1 MQIPTVMRAAPFY
14 HPFGLICFVV
24 GLIAYGLLMEFK
36 YLYLKLSGRI
46 TCSDSP
52 DGVVLQWG
60 KSKNLPIDML
70 GESFIWSDVL
80 WYLNPPQN
88 IYLKVNLL
96 LDVPGND
103 FSTPK
108 SHIHVV
114 QLGHLWC
121 TVILFADFIKYFTSC
136 DAWDERQNF
145 DGCR

>member
-1 MQIPTVMRAAPFY
+1 MRAAPFY

-36 YLYLKLSGRI
+36 YLSSLVELHAA
-46 TCSDSP
+46 TP
-52 DGVVLQWG
+52 QMVLFCRG
-60 KSKNLPIDML
+60 KSKNRPIDML

-88 IYLKVNLL
+88 IYLKVNPL

-136 DAWDERQNF
+136 DACHERQNF
-145 DGCR
+145 EGYR

>member
-1 MQIPTVMRAAPFY
+1 MRAAPFY
-14 HPFGLICFVV
+14 HPFGLICYVV

-60 KSKNLPIDML
+60 KVKTFLLICW
-70 GESFIWSDVL
+70 ESHLFGQMCFD
-80 WYLNPPQN
+80 

-136 DAWDERQNF
+136 DACDERQNF
-145 DGCR
+145 EGCR

>member
-14 HPFGLICFVV
+14 HPFGLICYVV
-24 GLIAYGLLMEFK
+24 GLIAYGLLMKFK

-80 WYLNPPQN
+80 
-88 IYLKVNLL
+88 
-96 LDVPGND
+96 
-103 FSTPK
+103 
-108 SHIHVV
+108 
-114 QLGHLWC
+114 
-121 TVILFADFIKYFTSC
+121 
-136 DAWDERQNF
+136 
-145 DGCR
+145 

>member
-60 KSKNLPIDML
+60 KVETFLLICW
-70 GESFIWSDVL
+70 ES
-80 WYLNPPQN
+80 
-88 IYLKVNLL
+88 
-96 LDVPGND
+96 
-103 FSTPK
+103 
-108 SHIHVV
+108 
-114 QLGHLWC
+114 HLFGQMC
-121 TVILFADFIKYFTSC
+121 
-136 DAWDERQNF
+136 F
-145 DGCR
+145 DI